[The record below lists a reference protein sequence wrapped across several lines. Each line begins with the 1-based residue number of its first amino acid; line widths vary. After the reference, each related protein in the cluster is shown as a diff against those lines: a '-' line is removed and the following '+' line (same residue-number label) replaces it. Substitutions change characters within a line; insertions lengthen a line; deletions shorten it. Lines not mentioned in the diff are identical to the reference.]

1 MIKNVEA
8 LLKIMRL
15 NTTTLY
21 LRSINNFESKYIIKS
36 IYPKV
41 SFTIFYINLKI
52 DPNTFYLVHN

>member
-15 NTTTLY
+15 NTTT